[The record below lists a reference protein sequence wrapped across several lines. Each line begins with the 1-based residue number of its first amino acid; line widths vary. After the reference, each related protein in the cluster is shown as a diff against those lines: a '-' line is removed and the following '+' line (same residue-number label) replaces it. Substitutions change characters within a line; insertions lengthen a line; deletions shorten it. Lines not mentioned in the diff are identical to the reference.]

1 MSASVNFH
9 GENLTDAVL
18 YAIVKPKRSI
28 TVILQAAGFK
38 TGNTTA
44 SGADLQQQSA

>member
-1 MSASVNFH
+1 
-9 GENLTDAVL
+9 
-18 YAIVKPKRSI
+18 
-28 TVILQAAGFK
+28 VILQAAGFK